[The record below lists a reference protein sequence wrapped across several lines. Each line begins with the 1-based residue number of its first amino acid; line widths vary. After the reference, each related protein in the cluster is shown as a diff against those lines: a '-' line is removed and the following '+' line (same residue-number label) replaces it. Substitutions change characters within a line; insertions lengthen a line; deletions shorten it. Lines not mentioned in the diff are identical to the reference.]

1 MSQEE
6 FIFNMETNNRKH
18 LSFLVKYLKPHTARL
33 AALTTLLLGG
43 IGLQLANPQV
53 IRYFIDT
60 AQSRAPQNRLLLA
73 AFAFIGISL
82 VQCGLNLWAAYK
94 AEGLGWSATN
104 ALRTDLALHCLRL
117 DMGFHKDRTP
127 GELIERIDG
136 DVTALANFFS
146 QFTVRLLGNAFL
158 VVGILALLFRE
169 NLGLGVG
176 LTAYTILILYVLG
189 VIQRRTVPIWAA
201 ARQAQAEQFGFLE
214 ERIGGAEEI
223 RAAGGEEYTIY
234 RLLLCM
240 REVMKKN
247 RLGFL
252 AGSLM
257 KSATGLLAAGG
268 YAFGLGMGVYLYTQ
282 GRLSLGSAYLIVYYI
297 DILIIPLQNIREQVQ
312 DYQLA
317 SASLGR
323 VQELL
328 AIQPQVQEPANP
340 SRLPGGKL
348 SVCFE
353 NVSFH
358 YEGELD
364 VLKDVSFNLETGRI
378 LGVLGR
384 TGSGK
389 STLTRLLFRL
399 YDPSQGSIRLGGY
412 EIDQVSLGE
421 LRNRVGMV
429 TQDVQ
434 LFQASLRDNIAFFQQ
449 GIEDTKIQQLL
460 IDLQLGEWYNG
471 LPQGLETSLAA
482 GGQGLSAGQAQLL
495 AFLRVF
501 LKNPGLVILDE
512 ASSRLDPA
520 TETQIEKAIDHLL
533 AGRTGIIIAHRLR
546 SVQRVDDLLILQN
559 GRVVEYGRRLDL
571 AADPESQ
578 FSHLLQTGLEE
589 VFA

>member
-1 MSQEE
+1 MKTQYKKYR
-6 FIFNMETNNRKH
+6 T
-18 LSFLVKYLKPHTARL
+18 FLVRYLKPHTAQLVAL
-33 AALTTLLLGG
+33 AVLLLGG

-60 AQSRAPQNRLLLA
+60 AQSRGPQSSLLLA
-73 AFAFIGISL
+73 GLAFIGLSL
-82 VQCGLNLWAAYK
+82 VQRGLSLWAVYSS
-94 AEGLGWSATN
+94 EGLGWSATN
-104 ALRTDLALHCLRL
+104 ALRNDLALHCLRL
-117 DMGFHKDRTP
+117 DMGFHKNRTP

-146 QFTVRLLGNAFL
+146 QFIVRLAGNALL
-158 VVGILALLFRE
+158 VVGILLLLFRE
-169 NLGLGVG
+169 NVYLGVG

-189 VIQRRTVPIWAA
+189 KIQRRAVPIWAA
-201 ARQAQAEQFGFLE
+201 ARQAEAEQYGYLE

-223 RAAGGEEYTIY
+223 CAVGGEEYALY
-234 RLLLCM
+234 RLVLVM
-240 REVMKKN
+240 REVMAKS
-247 RLGFL
+247 RQGFM

-257 KSATGLLAAGG
+257 KNVTGLLAAGG
-268 YAFGLGMGVYLYTQ
+268 TIFGLGLGVFLYTQ

-297 DILIIPLQNIREQVQ
+297 DMLIFPLQNIREQVQ
-312 DYQLA
+312 DFQSA

-323 VQELL
+323 VQELF
-328 AIQPQVQEPANP
+328 AVQPMVRNPAKPVN
-340 SRLPGGKL
+340 LPAGRF
-348 SVCFE
+348 S
-353 NVSFH
+353 VSFDNVTFR

-364 VLKDVSFNLETGRI
+364 VLKDVSFKLEAGRI

-399 YDPSQGSIRLGGY
+399 YDASEGSIQLGGCD
-412 EIDQVSLGE
+412 IRRVSLDE
-421 LRNRVGMV
+421 LRAQVGMV

-434 LFQASLRDNIAFFQQ
+434 LFQASIRDNITFFQKGMDDIKILQ
-449 GIEDTKIQQLL
+449 LIEN
-460 IDLQLGEWYNG
+460 LQLGEWYQG
-471 LPQGLETSLAA
+471 LSQGLETPLAA
-482 GGQGLSAGQAQLL
+482 SGLGLSAGQAQLL

-501 LKNPGLVILDE
+501 LKDPGLVILDE

-520 TETQIEKAIDHLL
+520 TENQIEAAMDRLF

-546 SVQRVDDLLILQN
+546 SVERVDDLLILEN
-559 GRVVEYGRRLDL
+559 GRIAEYGKRIDL
-571 AADPESQ
+571 AANPHSR